1 MFIKIYPQVCKIKKD
16 KYLQTEDWKYVSQD
30 FDGRYCYV
38 VGLEITFYFCSSV
51 LSKFSIMNTQVNI
64 VKRWVIN
71 KLIYINIIYLSPTHH
86 LTVLKTNTQKY
97 WQWLSFGYGI
107 ESIFIFLNFSFISSN
122 DEAKKCS
129 HFFNA
134 QNYCFFGKLYI
145 LLWRNSYCYIF
156 LLLFYFCF
164 SLFLVVFAFYSIFTN
179 QSA

>member
-1 MFIKIYPQVCKIKKD
+1 
-16 KYLQTEDWKYVSQD
+16 
-30 FDGRYCYV
+30 
-38 VGLEITFYFCSSV
+38 
-51 LSKFSIMNTQVNI
+51 

-134 QNYCFFGKLYI
+134 QNYCFFGKPYI

-164 SLFLVVFAFYSIFTN
+164 SLFLVVFAFLFYFYKSISLKMWITN
-179 QSA
+179 FNFDSNWQLKDLMIFKLKSRRWNFPYNNISLKQFLSNFSLF